1 MSSKLFAPC
10 RLALFALALV
20 AVFRACDAT
29 DSSVK
34 TAKVTEAC
42 GLSGALKKAANAAM
56 LDTQDITERLGA
68 MKAAVAYA
76 KLWAAAWQQCRQGE
90 DAQAHERKVS
100 SFVERLD
107 EAFTQAE
114 RKAQEA
120 QEQAKNIVTQA
131 ANIAGKIDG
140 FMQTL
145 STYTPGTTKT
155 NRACVTDDGNQGT
168 LGSGS
173 AKRWEY
179 TAFNECRSPP
189 STADY
194 AALVDKATT
203 TSTQIHKAAA
213 NKAIGSTCSIFSTNS
228 NNGDASTNMYAT
240 QGTAGVWGGLWHVV
254 PKTGSGIEIN
264 AKVKGSGGGQEQDG
278 GDNGKMKDNT
288 QINAVMTAID
298 QLKATLNGTDTRTK
312 SFAQLEKALQNT
324 LEEWPGKEAP
334 GSTVIVTGLLGKVS
348 CPPPKDQK
356 NSTAR
361 SPATK
366 ADGSETTPRGAN
378 KAKSDTDQEGDSTA
392 QVERTQRTKTEHS
405 HSQRTAAA
413 CAVLVHSLAAAH

>member
-1 MSSKLFAPC
+1 
-10 RLALFALALV
+10 
-20 AVFRACDAT
+20 
-29 DSSVK
+29 
-34 TAKVTEAC
+34 
-42 GLSGALKKAANAAM
+42 M

-173 AKRWEY
+173 AKRW
-179 TAFNECRSPP
+179 
-189 STADY
+189 D
-194 AALVDKATT
+194 
-203 TSTQIHKAAA
+203 TQH
-213 NKAIGSTCSIFSTNS
+213 STN
-228 NNGDASTNMYAT
+228 
-240 QGTAGVWGGLWHVV
+240 
-254 PKTGSGIEIN
+254 
-264 AKVKGSGGGQEQDG
+264 
-278 GDNGKMKDNT
+278 
-288 QINAVMTAID
+288 
-298 QLKATLNGTDTRTK
+298 
-312 SFAQLEKALQNT
+312 
-324 LEEWPGKEAP
+324 
-334 GSTVIVTGLLGKVS
+334 
-348 CPPPKDQK
+348 
-356 NSTAR
+356 
-361 SPATK
+361 
-366 ADGSETTPRGAN
+366 
-378 KAKSDTDQEGDSTA
+378 
-392 QVERTQRTKTEHS
+392 
-405 HSQRTAAA
+405 
-413 CAVLVHSLAAAH
+413 AAAHRAQPTTPHWSTKQQQPAHRYTKQRQTRLSAVRAQYFRQTRTTATHQQTCTQPRERPASGAAFGTSCQRPGVASKSTRR

>member
-1 MSSKLFAPC
+1 
-10 RLALFALALV
+10 
-20 AVFRACDAT
+20 
-29 DSSVK
+29 
-34 TAKVTEAC
+34 
-42 GLSGALKKAANAAM
+42 M

-76 KLWAAAWQQCRQGE
+76 KLWAAAWQQCRQAE

-173 AKRWEY
+173 ARGWEY

-213 NKAIGSTCSIFSTNS
+213 NKAIGSTCSIFR
-228 NNGDASTNMYAT
+228 
-240 QGTAGVWGGLWHVV
+240 Q
-254 PKTGSGIEIN
+254 
-264 AKVKGSGGGQEQDG
+264 
-278 GDNGKMKDNT
+278 
-288 QINAVMTAID
+288 
-298 QLKATLNGTDTRTK
+298 TRTTRRINK
-312 SFAQLEKALQNT
+312 HVRNPGNGRRLGRPLARRAKDR
-324 LEEWPGKEAP
+324 EWHRNQREGK
-334 GSTVIVTGLLGKVS
+334 
-348 CPPPKDQK
+348 
-356 NSTAR
+356 R
-361 SPATK
+361 
-366 ADGSETTPRGAN
+366 
-378 KAKSDTDQEGDSTA
+378 
-392 QVERTQRTKTEHS
+392 
-405 HSQRTAAA
+405 
-413 CAVLVHSLAAAH
+413 